1 MARQIS
7 HESLFITESVPPMT
21 TRLEEW
27 IQLGFALEIKDSF
40 EYNSQLKHNFAVILI
55 KTNQLVTHLVDNW
68 SKFYDTLEP
77 RYRQPIGKS

>member
-40 EYNSQLKHNFAVILI
+40 EFKHNLNTIISDLYQN
-55 KTNQLVTHLVDNW
+55 KSLVTHLVDNW